1 MLGSKAVKHDA
12 VSAEL
17 PICTDSVQN
26 NLEKGMLHTLNWW
39 VSLVFCKRKME
50 NVPIFGFLKQT
61 QPTS

>member
-17 PICTDSVQN
+17 SLCTDSFQN
-26 NLEKGMLHTLNWW
+26 NLEKDVLFTLNWW
-39 VSLVFCKRKME
+39 VSLAFCKRKME